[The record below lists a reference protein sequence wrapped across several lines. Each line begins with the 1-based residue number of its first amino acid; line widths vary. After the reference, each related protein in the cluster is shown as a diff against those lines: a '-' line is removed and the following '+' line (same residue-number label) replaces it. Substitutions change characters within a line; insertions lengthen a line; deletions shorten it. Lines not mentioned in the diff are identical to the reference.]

1 MLQLIVIPNLFLG
14 PLEKMSSIP
23 LMSSET
29 YGTLHIYSR
38 DSKAALVFYDILRI
52 YNYKVLTIITIYTGY
67 IDIIFLIR

>member
-1 MLQLIVIPNLFLG
+1 
-14 PLEKMSSIP
+14 MSSIP

-52 YNYKVLTIITIYTGY
+52 YNYKVHIIITIYTGY